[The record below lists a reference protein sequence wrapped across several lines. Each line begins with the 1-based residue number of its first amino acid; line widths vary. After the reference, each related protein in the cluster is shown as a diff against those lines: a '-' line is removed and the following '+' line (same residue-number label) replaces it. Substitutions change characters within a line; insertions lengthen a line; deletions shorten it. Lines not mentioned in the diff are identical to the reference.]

1 MAERHLKHFFL
12 RYLKPPPCFSIYP
25 ASYFPLQSFFFLLPQ
40 NLLGKICS
48 GHIPHQF
55 AFLILVPVKWITVSS
70 EHINENK
77 IRIFSPQTIP
87 FWDQGGDDTREHL
100 VKFQI
105 SGLLRPETRCTK
117 SGSHEKWL
125 CSSAVLWF
133 SWSTYCLVLFGLP
146 FFHITL
152 LCAVWLDILACNQR
166 RICVS
171 TDRSQFGAMMH
182 ALEIHPWVHGGS
194 SLLPEIKPEQW
205 KQFTSSQGSE
215 KHTQP
220 NRTVPYCT
228 LHCAKCG
235 FQQRCIK
242 HHFGAIHLFY
252 ELIIHDHLES
262 RAMNITDDT
271 HEAIYQSAGNRW
283 TRLAERSTV

>member
-12 RYLKPPPCFSIYP
+12 RYLKPPPCFFIYP

-87 FWDQGGDDTREHL
+87 FWDQGGDDTRKHL

-105 SGLLRPETRCTK
+105 SGLLRPETWCTK
-117 SGSHEKWL
+117 PGSHEKWL

-133 SWSTYCLVLFGLP
+133 SWSTYCLVFFGLP

-205 KQFTSSQGSE
+205 KQFTSSQGTE

-220 NRTVPYCT
+220 NRTVPYCKMW
-228 LHCAKCG
+228 LPAEMHQAP
-235 FQQRCIK
+235 FWRYSS
-242 HHFGAIHLFY
+242 FLWVNNSWS
-252 ELIIHDHLES
+252 S
-262 RAMNITDDT
+262 RK
-271 HEAIYQSAGNRW
+271 
-283 TRLAERSTV
+283 

>member
-12 RYLKPPPCFSIYP
+12 RYLKPPPCFFIYP

-48 GHIPHQF
+48 GHTPHQF

-77 IRIFSPQTIP
+77 IRIVFPQTIP
-87 FWDQGGDDTREHL
+87 FWNQGGDDTRAHL

-105 SGLLRPETRCTK
+105 SGLLRPETRRTK

-125 CSSAVLWF
+125 CGSAVLWF
-133 SWSTYCLVLFGLP
+133 SWSTCCFVFLVFLFLTSLCFVQFGL
-146 FFHITL
+146 TS
-152 LCAVWLDILACNQR
+152 WLAISEEY
-166 RICVS
+166 VS
-171 TDRSQFGAMMH
+171 LQTEVNLVRWCTRLKYIPEFTVDQ
-182 ALEIHPWVHGGS
+182 VS
-194 SLLPEIKPEQW
+194 SLKLNLNNW
-205 KQFTSSQGSE
+205 KQLTSSQGSE

-220 NRTVPYCT
+220 NHTVPYCT